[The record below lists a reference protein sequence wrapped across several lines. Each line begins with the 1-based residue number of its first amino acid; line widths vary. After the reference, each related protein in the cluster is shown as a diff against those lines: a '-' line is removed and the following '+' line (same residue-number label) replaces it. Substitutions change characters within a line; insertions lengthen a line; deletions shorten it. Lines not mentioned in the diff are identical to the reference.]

1 MNFLLID
8 QLYYCYYFC
17 FHFFE
22 IVIPEFIGI
31 DFFTFNRKGIS
42 SNWTFH
48 KMQNIG
54 LSIFFS
60 SGFLVMIFVAIAI
73 CVEICCAF
81 RVCVCLHVFL
91 YEFCSQGLCDC
102 CTSRVANAEN
112 FMLLSWVLFSSHLPL
127 FVFSPLSP
135 LSKS

>member
-22 IVIPEFIGI
+22 IVIPEFVGI
-31 DFFTFNRKGIS
+31 NFFTFNRKGIS

-60 SGFLVMIFVAIAI
+60 SGFLVMIFVASAI
-73 CVEICCAF
+73 CVWKSVVLLECVF
-81 RVCVCLHVFL
+81 VCMC
-91 YEFCSQGLCDC
+91 FCM
-102 CTSRVANAEN
+102 N
-112 FMLLSWVLFSSHLPL
+112 FAVRDSVTAAHPE
-127 FVFSPLSP
+127 
-135 LSKS
+135 